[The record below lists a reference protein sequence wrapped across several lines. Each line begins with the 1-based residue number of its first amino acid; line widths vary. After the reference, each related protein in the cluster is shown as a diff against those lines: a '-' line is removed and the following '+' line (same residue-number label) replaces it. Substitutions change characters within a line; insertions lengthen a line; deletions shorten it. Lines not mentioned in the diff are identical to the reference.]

1 MQKAPPYR
9 GELSV
14 DFPGRSG
21 AVTEDTSDGV
31 GARIA
36 RARKRRGLTQIG
48 LAQRSTYSR
57 SHIAQVETGRKLPTA
72 AFVAAV
78 APVLGLDPSE
88 IYGQPYRTT
97 GHDDLV
103 HSAIPE
109 LRRAL
114 VYIDVGPDLAGEPRS
129 LNVLAAEVAT
139 LRHLM
144 SKAKF
149 SKIGD
154 RLPAIIEELAYWTH
168 ETDDPHAWALLSRAL
183 RDGGSLTRRL
193 GYGGD
198 ALALLE
204 RASAAAARTQDP
216 HPDVLVTLARA
227 LLLMGWNQYRPA
239 LHLLDRAAANI
250 EHDRPDAGEVAG
262 AVELRSAIIAARAA
276 RGSDSS
282 EPWDYFGKAD
292 ERIKSGRI
300 GAPVHGLEFTPAN
313 VAIHGAAVAVELGD
327 MDEAARR
334 DGRIG
339 DQTLSALPP
348 ERRAHHEIDMSRVM
362 TEVGDL
368 ARAEKRI
375 AFADTIAPQM
385 ITFHPTARSVV
396 SHLVDA
402 RRTLPEPLRRIHA
415 RMSA

>member
-1 MQKAPPYR
+1 MTQ
-9 GELSV
+9 
-14 DFPGRSG
+14 
-21 AVTEDTSDGV
+21 DTSDTV

-57 SHIAQVETGRKLPTA
+57 SHIAQVEVGRKVPTP
-72 AFVAAV
+72 AFVAAI

-88 IYGQPYRTT
+88 IYGQPYRLP
-97 GHDDLV
+97 GHDDVV
-103 HSAIPE
+103 HDVIPE

-114 VYIDVGPDLAGEPRS
+114 VYVDVGPDLEGQPRD
-129 LNVLAAEVAT
+129 LDVLAAEVAT
-139 LRHLM
+139 MRQLM
-144 SKAKF
+144 VKAKLT
-149 SKIGD
+149 KIGA
-154 RLPAIIEELAYWTH
+154 RLPAVIEELAYWAH
-168 ETDDPHAWALLSRAL
+168 DTDDPRAWALLGRAL
-183 RDGGSLTRRL
+183 RDGVSLARRL
-193 GYGGD
+193 GYSGD
-198 ALALLE
+198 ALALVD
-204 RASAAAARTQDP
+204 RATMAARRAEDP
-216 HPDVLVTLARA
+216 HLHPVITLAHA
-227 LLLMGWNQYRPA
+227 LVLMGQNQHRPA
-239 LHLLDRAAANI
+239 LLLLDRAAASV
-250 EHDRPDAGEVAG
+250 EPDRPDAGEVAG

-276 RGSDSS
+276 RGSSDATA
-282 EPWDYFGKAD
+282 WDYFGKAAD
-292 ERIKSGRI
+292 RVREGVT

-327 MDEAARR
+327 LDEAARR
-334 DGRIG
+334 DQRIG

-375 AFADTIAPQM
+375 ALADSIAPQM
-385 ITFHPTARSVV
+385 VTFHPTARTVV